1 MEFNVFNEYQ
11 NAGTCHNWR
20 SDNDGLMQERR
31 NSIVNTLEL
40 RLSCTNP
47 SIDILSRP
55 RYSEQFCYDLLTIQN
70 YMGCLYVSTHHSL
83 IARNATVCTNVL
95 WSSDYIFILIYGIYG
110 KPCIFDDYACSAMYR
125 ADCNVSAGR
134 AMCNPK
140 KNMFLDISTDWST
153 RWIWG
158 AVGTR
163 IKIWLATSIKH
174 QHQCPWNRDR
184 LPMAYYN
191 DASGSSAKQLLNF
204 NGSLD
209 NLPQ

>member
-1 MEFNVFNEYQ
+1 MICWPYETIWDAFTCPPTTLQSPVMPLCVPMFCDPVIIYSYWFMEYMENRAYSTIMPVAQ
-11 NAGTCHNWR
+11 
-20 SDNDGLMQERR
+20 
-31 NSIVNTLEL
+31 
-40 RLSCTNP
+40 CTA
-47 SIDILSRP
+47 
-55 RYSEQFCYDLLTIQN
+55 
-70 YMGCLYVSTHHSL
+70 L
-83 IARNATVCTNVL
+83 IAMLALEELCAIR
-95 WSSDYIFILIYGIYG
+95 
-110 KPCIFDDYACSAMYR
+110 
-125 ADCNVSAGR
+125 
-134 AMCNPK
+134 

-184 LPMAYYN
+184 LPMTYFN
-191 DASGSSAKQLLNF
+191 DASGSSAKQPLNF